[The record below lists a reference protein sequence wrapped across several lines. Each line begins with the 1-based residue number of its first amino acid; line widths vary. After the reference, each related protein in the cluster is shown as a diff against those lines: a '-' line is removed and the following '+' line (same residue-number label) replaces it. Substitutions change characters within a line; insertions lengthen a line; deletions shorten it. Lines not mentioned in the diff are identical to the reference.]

1 MANVFPLSFPP
12 RPSNPSPFGFGFGGG
27 VTSTTPSSFGSPLRR
42 PPQLLQPTTPS
53 SSFGRPYQPPSP
65 SVFGA
70 ASAYGTSAPS
80 PSKRKS
86 PSTSTSTNS
95 TKRRGRES
103 DEDDEE
109 EEEDSDMGGH
119 AGGGERQIAGRVIVR
134 RGGKKSRLQT
144 EQHEPP
150 TSSKQLDSPSKAQQ
164 DDGVDVGVLLALLPS
179 TSLLPILTSLV
190 TLHPELKSSLLS
202 LIPTPSLSSALE
214 ALRLADEKIRVAVP
228 FGWPPGNAPSSS
240 SRSSIFG
247 GGGGVSENYVLGR
260 IQGPVGELASLIQSH
275 LPYFTTTPTLHHPTT
290 TFPYLQAITTLL
302 LRLSS
307 TLPSPLTSLDILWPR
322 IAEEWLRWIASVD
335 QLVNKSGGMVG
346 AGVADAWIRELDS
359 LASRGG
365 GGKTGGGVLEGRM
378 KNEMGVVR
386 DRWVQQVGWLV
397 NRRVGEMP
405 PGHGHGGGDVG
416 MGMEEEEL

>member
-1 MANVFPLSFPP
+1 MDGVGWDSKERVNSRKQTDRNKNRHFVSESQSRRRERWSRSTSPLPPTRHPPLNLFPPSFASIMANVFPLSFPP

-109 EEEDSDMGGH
+109 EEEDSYMGGH

-164 DDGVDVGVLLALLPS
+164 DDGVDVGVLLG
-179 TSLLPILTSLV
+179 
-190 TLHPELKSSLLS
+190 EY
-202 LIPTPSLSSALE
+202 
-214 ALRLADEKIRVAVP
+214 LA
-228 FGWPPGNAPSSS
+228 FS
-240 SRSSIFG
+240 SR
-247 GGGGVSENYVLGR
+247 L
-260 IQGPVGELASLIQSH
+260 
-275 LPYFTTTPTLHHPTT
+275 
-290 TFPYLQAITTLL
+290 TFD
-302 LRLSS
+302 LR
-307 TLPSPLTSLDILWPR
+307 
-322 IAEEWLRWIASVD
+322 E
-335 QLVNKSGGMVG
+335 
-346 AGVADAWIRELDS
+346 
-359 LASRGG
+359 SR
-365 GGKTGGGVLEGRM
+365 R
-378 KNEMGVVR
+378 NER
-386 DRWVQQVGWLV
+386 
-397 NRRVGEMP
+397 
-405 PGHGHGGGDVG
+405 
-416 MGMEEEEL
+416 